1 MFRLKVGFLHQKNL
15 PSVEDTSRPG
25 GIVDLQWWINLTQ
38 REPRLVELLHEDDRP
53 TALFSLRDDRKFEV
67 RYQFGFII
75 PQDLECADPAPIQEL
90 VDYMN
95 HVREQPTTKR
105 A

>member
-1 MFRLKVGFLHQKNL
+1 MFRLKVGFLHIKKL
-15 PSVEDTSRPG
+15 PSVEDSSRLG

-38 REPRLVELLHEDDRP
+38 EDSRFVEVPHQDDRP
-53 TALFSLRDDRKFEV
+53 TALFSLRDGRKFEV

-75 PQDLECADPAPIQEL
+75 PQNLESLDPSPIQEL

-95 HVREQPTTKR
+95 HVREQTGR
-105 A
+105 